1 MKKESFKLLGH
12 YLKQDKLKIAIYI
25 ILILLN
31 YLPSL
36 ISAYFWGKALEYLI
50 LKNFSMFGIYLTVW
64 TSIYIVFYTFLQIP
78 TKKIYTN
85 LSIKFMKNVS
95 YDLYKKIDSLPAIAF
110 EDIGVGEFINR
121 LYDDTERVMDL
132 LAQLVKLVCQSI
144 VVIFVFALALFTIF
158 SFINGF

>member
-64 TSIYIVFYTFLQIP
+64 TSIYIVFYTFLQ
-78 TKKIYTN
+78 
-85 LSIKFMKNVS
+85 
-95 YDLYKKIDSLPAIAF
+95 SL
-110 EDIGVGEFINR
+110 
-121 LYDDTERVMDL
+121 
-132 LAQLVKLVCQSI
+132 
-144 VVIFVFALALFTIF
+144 
-158 SFINGF
+158 